1 VLDGIRDEDLLAV
14 EPSFE
19 DGTVEHFSR
28 RCNEGM
34 SGKIFADVSA
44 RICSAQTIA

>member
-1 VLDGIRDEDLLAV
+1 MTARFEFEVLDGIRDEDLLAV
-14 EPSFE
+14 EPKFE

-34 SGKIFADVSA
+34 SG
-44 RICSAQTIA
+44 